1 MERVLSEFFCPITWS
16 AGRERRRRRQKSMK
30 APTWGAERERESSK
44 RRCPKSKSRSLM
56 SETRRRA
63 STRCALLFL
72 NNSRV
77 RSWAYAHYLMFSEAA
92 DKLDLPFFQPFTS
105 WMVFD
110 FEFGPRDFV
119 ERERERVRIK
129 GFCARAYAQSCTCS
143 TLHIGWPPHLTI

>member
-77 RSWAYAHYLMFSEAA
+77 RSWAYAHNLMFSEAA
-92 DKLDLPFFQPFTS
+92 DKLDLPFSPTIYALDGLRFRIRAKRLC
-105 WMVFD
+105 
-110 FEFGPRDFV
+110 G
-119 ERERERVRIK
+119 ERER
-129 GFCARAYAQSCTCS
+129 GCALRAFALGRMHNLALVALCT
-143 TLHIGWPPHLTI
+143 